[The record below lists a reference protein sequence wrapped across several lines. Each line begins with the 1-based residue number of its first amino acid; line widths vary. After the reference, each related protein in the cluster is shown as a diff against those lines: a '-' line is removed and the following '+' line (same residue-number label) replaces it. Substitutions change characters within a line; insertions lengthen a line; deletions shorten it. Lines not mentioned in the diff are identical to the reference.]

1 MVEPPPDPSIERFL
15 DTLWIEQGVARN
27 TLAAY
32 RSDLVL
38 FARAL
43 TRDGR
48 SLPAANAGDIQEYLA
63 ARHRAGTPRKAFSA
77 RTQARLLSALR
88 PRVPIYAAT
97 DQPEMSRR
105 LALVWG
111 VVPVLADL
119 SGDVSEAASRIG
131 QMLVARGSIPA
142 SSVILLVSITPD
154 LARGPSNF
162 LKLQRV

>member
-1 MVEPPPDPSIERFL
+1 
-15 DTLWIEQGVARN
+15 
-27 TLAAY
+27 
-32 RSDLVL
+32 
-38 FARAL
+38 
-43 TRDGR
+43 
-48 SLPAANAGDIQEYLA
+48 
-63 ARHRAGTPRKAFSA
+63 
-77 RTQARLLSALR
+77 
-88 PRVPIYAAT
+88 
-97 DQPEMSRR
+97 MSRR

-131 QMLVARGSIPA
+131 RMLVARGSIPA